1 MELMHDYGTVP
12 LRHEG
17 VERGRSAGRVLRR
30 IVDVIG
36 ATVLLVLTAPLLAL
50 GALAVWLDSGRP
62 VLFGHVRLGL
72 GGRPFRCWKLRTMV
86 VDAEERLEREPALKK
101 RYIENGYKLPDW
113 ADPRI
118 TRVGRWLRR
127 TYVDELPQLFNV
139 LGGSMSLVGPRP
151 VVRGEIEWYGDA
163 ASELLSEKPG
173 IFGEWTSRGADRP
186 DYPER
191 ARIELE
197 YVRSR
202 TPLRDLRI
210 LMRSIPVVLRGQG
223 AG

>member
-1 MELMHDYGTVP
+1 MELMHDYRTVP
-12 LRHEG
+12 LRHEA
-17 VERGRSAGRVLRR
+17 VPRGRRSSRVLRR

-72 GGRPFRCWKLRTMV
+72 NGRPFRCWKLRTMV
-86 VDAEERLEREPALKK
+86 VDAEEWLEREPALKK

-118 TRVGRWLRR
+118 TRVGRWLRK
-127 TYVDELPQLFNV
+127 TYIDELPQLFNV

-163 ASELLSEKPG
+163 AGELLSEKPG
-173 IFGEWTSRGADRP
+173 IFGEWTSRGAHRP

-202 TPLRDLRI
+202 TALRDLRI
-210 LMRSIPVVLRGQG
+210 LPRSIPVVMRGP
-223 AG
+223 

>member
-1 MELMHDYGTVP
+1 MELMHEYGAVQSQYAP
-12 LRHEG
+12 A
-17 VERGRSAGRVLRR
+17 VRGTGAGRVLRR

-36 ATVLLVLTAPLLAL
+36 AAILLVLASPLLVL

-62 VLFGHVRLGL
+62 VLFGHVRLGQ
-72 GGRPFRCWKLRTMV
+72 GGREFRCWKLRTMV

-101 RYIENGYKLPDW
+101 RYIENGYKLPEW

-118 TRVGRWLRR
+118 TRAGRWLRR

-151 VVRGEIEWYGDA
+151 VVRGELEWYGDA
-163 ASELLSEKPG
+163 AAELLSEKPG
-173 IFGEWTSRGADRP
+173 IFGEWTSRGANRP

-191 ARIELE
+191 ARLELE

-202 TPLRDLRI
+202 SPLRDLRI
-210 LMRSIPVVLRGQG
+210 LARSIPVVLRGQG